1 MDKKALLVTFTSTR
15 LGTHPLLVRHHFVA
29 KQCQEMN
36 CMDILQ
42 CASIFQL
49 VGGELILKQ
58 LTWLGSTSDSVSLV
72 KCKSHQSPS
81 FRN

>member
-1 MDKKALLVTFTSTR
+1 MIIFKIHLCCSV
-15 LGTHPLLVRHHFVA
+15 HQNVIHFVA